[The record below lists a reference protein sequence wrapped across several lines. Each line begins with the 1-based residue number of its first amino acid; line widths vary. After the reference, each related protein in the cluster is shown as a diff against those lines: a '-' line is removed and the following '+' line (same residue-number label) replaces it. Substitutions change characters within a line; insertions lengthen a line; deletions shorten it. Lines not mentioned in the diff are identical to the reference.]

1 MPVFEQHLAVMVRN
15 ARAFLDLRAGVVR
28 AGVTSPGPQPA
39 QGQDSGTADR
49 VRQGEEAH
57 QLPVS
62 RGQKIAEVRTLP
74 TGTEAAGIRPES
86 IVWIFGN
93 RKTGSTWLSWMMEEL
108 EAHTVW
114 REPYVGEL
122 FGRLYYNWDNWVGEK
137 HFESKHFILGQQQK
151 TSWLNSIRSFVLSEA
166 GVRFPE
172 VANGGYLVVKEPNGS
187 VGAPLLME
195 ALPESRMIF
204 LIRDP
209 RDVAASVLD
218 AAKKGSYMYG
228 RRKGARNTAMFEM
241 QADDLVKNV
250 ATDYLQNVGNT
261 REAYKAHKG
270 PKIFVRYEDLRPNT
284 VETMKRICSALAI
297 KVNEGELERAVE
309 KQSWENISAEKKG
322 GGKFHRKAT
331 PGGWRED
338 LTPKQA
344 TIVEE
349 ITAPL
354 LEEFY
359 PHVAQSEGRL

>member
-1 MPVFEQHLAVMVRN
+1 
-15 ARAFLDLRAGVVR
+15 
-28 AGVTSPGPQPA
+28 
-39 QGQDSGTADR
+39 
-49 VRQGEEAH
+49 
-57 QLPVS
+57 
-62 RGQKIAEVRTLP
+62 
-74 TGTEAAGIRPES
+74 
-86 IVWIFGN
+86 
-93 RKTGSTWLSWMMEEL
+93 MMEEL
-108 EAHTVW
+108 EAHAVW

-122 FGRLYYNWDNWVGEK
+122 FGRLYYDWDNWVGEK
-137 HFESKHFILGQQQK
+137 HFGSKHFILGQQQK

-228 RRKGARNTAMFEM
+228 RRKGARHTAMFEM

-250 ATDYLQNVGNT
+250 ATDYLQNVGNA
-261 REAYKAHKG
+261 REAYKAHEG
-270 PKIFVRYEDLRPNT
+270 PKIFVRYEDLRPDT
-284 VETMKRICSALAI
+284 LETMKRICSALAI
-297 KVNEGELERAVE
+297 KVKEGELERAVE
-309 KQSWENISAEKKG
+309 THSWENISAEKKG

-338 LTPKQA
+338 LTSKQA